1 MQKMLDME
9 KKLNLLINLAQNSDT
24 PRETAENEPSLLS
37 AFPLSS
43 AEDILNFDQELQSDR
58 RIRKQFVSIFLY
70 IFL

>member
-1 MQKMLDME
+1 MSDME
-9 KKLNLLINLAQNSDT
+9 KKLNLLINLVQNSDT
-24 PRETAENEPSLLS
+24 PRETAENEPSLLP

>member
-9 KKLNLLINLAQNSDT
+9 RKLNLLINLAQNSDT
-24 PRETAENEPSLLS
+24 PRETAEPSLLP

-43 AEDILNFDQELQSDR
+43 AEDILNFDQELQSDK